1 MERPTGTSVFAGLL
15 TGVSFLIVLL
25 GMGFALYSLSEWMTT
40 GALYT
45 GSRATRAWRT
55 YEQDPQGFIIS
66 AVFCVA
72 FVVMPI
78 WYALSKRRG
87 R

>member
-1 MERPTGTSVFAGLL
+1 ML
-15 TGVSFLIVLL
+15 TAVSFLIVLL
-25 GMGFALYSLSEWMTT
+25 GMGFALY
-40 GALYT
+40 T
-45 GSRATRAWRT
+45 GSRATRSWRT

-78 WYALSKRRG
+78 WCALSKRR
-87 R
+87 